1 MFKLSI
7 SFILFF
13 IFLRLVRNNVATEPE
28 IFCNSSIAS
37 LNIASI
43 NKAL

>member
-1 MFKLSI
+1 
-7 SFILFF
+7 
-13 IFLRLVRNNVATEPE
+13 LVRNNVATEPE

-43 NKAL
+43 NKALWWWFFSLVLLCG